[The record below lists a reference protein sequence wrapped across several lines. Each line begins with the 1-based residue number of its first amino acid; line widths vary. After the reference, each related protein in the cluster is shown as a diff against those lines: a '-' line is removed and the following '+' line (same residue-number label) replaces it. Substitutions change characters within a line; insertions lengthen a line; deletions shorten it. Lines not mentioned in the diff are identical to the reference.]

1 VLRPTPSK
9 PQRDTGFRR
18 WRCVL
23 PDASALRPAVFLD
36 RDGTIAEEVGYLN
49 HVSRFRI
56 LPHVGDA
63 VRRLNEAGLPVIVVT
78 NQSGVG
84 RRYFP
89 ESLVYSVHE
98 LMAQQLEAAG
108 AHLNAIYY
116 CPHTSADGCD
126 CRKPKT
132 GMLERAAR
140 EHAIDLHRSFV
151 VGDRHGDVELAR
163 RAGASSILV
172 RTGYGE
178 GEYLWNASKWLFQP
192 DFVAAD
198 LADAVHWILRPT
210 K

>member
-1 VLRPTPSK
+1 MPSK
-9 PQRDTGFRR
+9 PPPATGFLR
-18 WRCVL
+18 WRCAL
-23 PDASALRPAVFLD
+23 SETSTLRPAVFLD

-56 LPHVGDA
+56 LPHVADA
-63 VRRLNEAGLPVIVVT
+63 IRRLNEAQMPVIVIT

-84 RRYFP
+84 RGYFP
-89 ESLVYSVHE
+89 VALVHSVHE
-98 LMAQQLEAAG
+98 LMTQQLEAAG
-108 AHLNAIYY
+108 ARLDAVYY

-132 GMLERAAR
+132 GMLDRAAR

-151 VGDRHGDVELAR
+151 VGDRHGDVEVAR
-163 RAGASSILV
+163 RAGARSILV

-178 GEYLWNASKWLFQP
+178 GEYLWNASKWQHQP

>member
-1 VLRPTPSK
+1 MLSK
-9 PQRDTGFRR
+9 LSPATGFLP
-18 WRCVL
+18 WRCAL
-23 PDASALRPAVFLD
+23 SETSTLRPAVFLD

-56 LPHVGDA
+56 LPHVADA
-63 VRRLNEAGLPVIVVT
+63 IRRLNEAQMPVIVIT

-84 RRYFP
+84 RGYFP
-89 ESLVYSVHE
+89 VSLVHTVHE
-98 LMAQQLEAAG
+98 LMTQQLEAAG
-108 AHLNAIYY
+108 ARLDAVYY

-132 GMLERAAR
+132 GMLDRAAR
-140 EHAIDLHRSFV
+140 EHAIDLHQSFV
-151 VGDRHGDVELAR
+151 VGDRHGDVEVAR
-163 RAGASSILV
+163 RAGARSILV

-178 GEYLWNASKWLFQP
+178 GEYLWNASKWQYQP

>member
-1 VLRPTPSK
+1 MPSK
-9 PQRDTGFRR
+9 PPPATGFLL
-18 WRCVL
+18 WRYAL
-23 PDASALRPAVFLD
+23 SESSTLRPAVFLD

-56 LPHVGDA
+56 LPHVADA
-63 VRRLNEAGLPVIVVT
+63 IRRLNEAQMPVIVIT

-84 RRYFP
+84 RGYFP
-89 ESLVYSVHE
+89 VSLVHTVHE
-98 LMAQQLEAAG
+98 LMTQQLEAAG
-108 AHLNAIYY
+108 AHLDAVYY

-132 GMLERAAR
+132 GMLDRAAR

-151 VGDRHGDVELAR
+151 VGDRHGDVEVAR

-178 GEYLWNASKWLFQP
+178 GEYLWNASKWQHQP